1 MSKPIK
7 ASIAKQH
14 FEHLLEGVRTQG
26 EQYEIQEEG
35 QTVAVL
41 ISLEDF
47 QALHQFQRLKEQ
59 AWADLEALLQRVH
72 AQSVHIPPEQVAQD
86 VKAAIRE
93 PRHQTPTEVGHGH

>member
-1 MSKPIK
+1 MPKLIK

-47 QALHQFQRLKEQ
+47 QALHQFQRLKE
-59 AWADLEALLQRVH
+59 
-72 AQSVHIPPEQVAQD
+72 
-86 VKAAIRE
+86 
-93 PRHQTPTEVGHGH
+93 